1 MSSKFKSIKPP
12 KAFSSYEKENQLAS
26 KYTLSHNL
34 LYKKYSNKEFNYT
47 YINTNYLIFNEKS
60 RIVSIFKDYLIY
72 DDSTEFLNNYYSKE
86 EIKER
91 LNKIFNFYSTY
102 SKIFP
107 NYIILSE
114 NLYLYRN
121 IRRKQKMIN
130 AFNEIKKEEE
140 ENRKKLQLGLS
151 NKKKINYYKIFDKS
165 TQESINRYQPSITNT
180 FKNSFDESKS
190 TLSISLY
197 NNKLNFIQSDLFKED
212 NNTTLNSFES
222 LVIKLDNK
230 FNNINKLQK
239 DLISTPKRDTSNN
252 KNSHYY
258 QQTTLNNNKTFIS
271 HKTTISLNDKNQN
284 FIKNLI
290 IEKKINNNNSIFNG
304 KKSPSPKI
312 KSNRENIKENHLL
325 NSRKNS
331 NKKNHNFFMKEIHNS
346 EYKSPVS
353 KDLNLN
359 NKNIK
364 RPITTTIKT
373 INHMMPFYKNKFI
386 ECDKN
391 SNNNNHNISNSINNF
406 STFVNKVNPIKTKL
420 EKKKNSNNVKKH
432 NTLNSFSNT
441 NKKSFISSFT
451 SNNKEIKKNKFIE
464 GNSNKLNN
472 SHQKENS
479 NIIIAGNENNKNINC
494 KEMKD
499 KYKNIIE
506 KNKIIRNSYDPQT
519 HFFDKFHSHNSLSIN
534 NNKNKNINLK
544 SQRKRK
550 VVKNSLEK
558 KNNIMTPN
566 IRIPLT
572 VLQSK
577 IKNYNNN
584 KVYTPVNKNL
594 KLNLNLK
601 DKKLDKINTKNLI
614 KKINLQVF
622 DANTKKMKFIKK

>member
-230 FNNINKLQK
+230 YNNINKLQK

-558 KNNIMTPN
+558 K
-566 IRIPLT
+566 
-572 VLQSK
+572 K
-577 IKNYNNN
+577 
-584 KVYTPVNKNL
+584 
-594 KLNLNLK
+594 
-601 DKKLDKINTKNLI
+601 
-614 KKINLQVF
+614 
-622 DANTKKMKFIKK
+622 

>member
-91 LNKIFNFYSTY
+91 LTKIFNFYSTY

-230 FNNINKLQK
+230 
-239 DLISTPKRDTSNN
+239 
-252 KNSHYY
+252 
-258 QQTTLNNNKTFIS
+258 
-271 HKTTISLNDKNQN
+271 
-284 FIKNLI
+284 
-290 IEKKINNNNSIFNG
+290 
-304 KKSPSPKI
+304 
-312 KSNRENIKENHLL
+312 
-325 NSRKNS
+325 
-331 NKKNHNFFMKEIHNS
+331 
-346 EYKSPVS
+346 
-353 KDLNLN
+353 
-359 NKNIK
+359 
-364 RPITTTIKT
+364 
-373 INHMMPFYKNKFI
+373 
-386 ECDKN
+386 
-391 SNNNNHNISNSINNF
+391 
-406 STFVNKVNPIKTKL
+406 
-420 EKKKNSNNVKKH
+420 
-432 NTLNSFSNT
+432 
-441 NKKSFISSFT
+441 
-451 SNNKEIKKNKFIE
+451 
-464 GNSNKLNN
+464 
-472 SHQKENS
+472 
-479 NIIIAGNENNKNINC
+479 
-494 KEMKD
+494 
-499 KYKNIIE
+499 
-506 KNKIIRNSYDPQT
+506 
-519 HFFDKFHSHNSLSIN
+519 
-534 NNKNKNINLK
+534 
-544 SQRKRK
+544 
-550 VVKNSLEK
+550 
-558 KNNIMTPN
+558 
-566 IRIPLT
+566 
-572 VLQSK
+572 
-577 IKNYNNN
+577 
-584 KVYTPVNKNL
+584 
-594 KLNLNLK
+594 
-601 DKKLDKINTKNLI
+601 
-614 KKINLQVF
+614 
-622 DANTKKMKFIKK
+622 

>member
-230 FNNINKLQK
+230 YNNINKLQK

-584 KVYTPVNKNL
+584 NL
-594 KLNLNLK
+594 YSS
-601 DKKLDKINTKNLI
+601 
-614 KKINLQVF
+614 
-622 DANTKKMKFIKK
+622 